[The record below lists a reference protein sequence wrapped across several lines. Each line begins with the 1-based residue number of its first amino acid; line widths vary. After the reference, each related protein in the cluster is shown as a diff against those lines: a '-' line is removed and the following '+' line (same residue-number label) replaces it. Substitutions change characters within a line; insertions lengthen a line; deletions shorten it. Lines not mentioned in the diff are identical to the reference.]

1 MDCITAKR
9 NLRRAQRQEEA
20 RKRNQL
26 YSDIMESHMI
36 NDKLFYKI
44 VNSQRDCRAQKLTQ
58 LQVDGEMLQKS
69 DDIAEGWVRYFQN
82 LSKRL
87 ESDNFNAKYQEFV
100 QLDYKEIEDFCRNNY
115 KSDTEFVSL
124 ELLDKLVCEMKNGK
138 SQDEQLL
145 SAEHFKFGGPSLVY
159 LLKSI
164 FEKIFKE
171 GTVPKCF
178 KSGIITPVYKKQD
191 KPINNPNSYRRI
203 TCI

>member
-1 MDCITAKR
+1 
-9 NLRRAQRQEEA
+9 
-20 RKRNQL
+20 
-26 YSDIMESHMI
+26 MI
-36 NDKLFYKI
+36 NDKHFYKI

-58 LQVDGEMLQKS
+58 LQVDGKMLQKS
-69 DDIAEGWVRYFQN
+69 DDIAEGWVRYFQD

-145 SAEHFKFGGPSLVY
+145 SAEHFKFDGPSRGPTY
-159 LLKSI
+159 NP
-164 FEKIFKE
+164 
-171 GTVPKCF
+171 TV
-178 KSGIITPVYKKQD
+178 
-191 KPINNPNSYRRI
+191 R
-203 TCI
+203 

>member
-1 MDCITAKR
+1 M
-9 NLRRAQRQEEA
+9 
-20 RKRNQL
+20 
-26 YSDIMESHMI
+26 
-36 NDKLFYKI
+36 
-44 VNSQRDCRAQKLTQ
+44 
-58 LQVDGEMLQKS
+58 
-69 DDIAEGWVRYFQN
+69 
-82 LSKRL
+82 
-87 ESDNFNAKYQEFV
+87 
-100 QLDYKEIEDFCRNNY
+100 
-115 KSDTEFVSL
+115 SL

-203 TCI
+203 TVSSVIGKLFEKVILHKISPLLKESQNPLQRGFSKDVAPTNASLLLTEAIAESLDNNESLYGGFICSLL